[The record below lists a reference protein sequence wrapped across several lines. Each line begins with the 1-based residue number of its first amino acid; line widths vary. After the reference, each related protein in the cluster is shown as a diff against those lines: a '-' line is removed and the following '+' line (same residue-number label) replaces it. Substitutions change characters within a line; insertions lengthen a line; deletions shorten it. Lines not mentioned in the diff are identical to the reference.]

1 MKNECRQDMSP
12 LWIHSDFYLNSDQI
26 LLSDPIKVLS
36 LDAFDTLLRR
46 TCDEPAWVFEEAARR
61 VSAVMTL
68 PLEPADYRQCRIEA
82 EKKAR
87 KLSAHDDVT
96 LSEIFDC
103 LPLGENEKCNLMN
116 QELEIEREVL
126 YLDPLVAELIKRVKE
141 LNKRI
146 IVISDVY
153 LPSVFLTEVIDSLLG
168 VGVVERIYCS
178 SDIKFTKVTGR
189 LFEYVLTAESLSP
202 SEMMHV
208 GDNKYS
214 DIQGAMMYGI
224 SAQHY
229 GEPDYILDII
239 EREKRYNVTFPSTV
253 RHARKLAVMSA
264 PQALSEEAK
273 FFYQYGAFLLG
284 PILIGFSQWA
294 IERVRRLG
302 IGCILAL
309 MREGDI
315 ISRCINREFL
325 LKGNKERIR
334 CVPCY
339 ASRKATFL
347 PALHGREIADGIS
360 AALMRKNYTVGD
372 VLAEFGLDEPGLTPY
387 INVRFDR
394 LDSIYIDGISALS
407 YVKNVIES
415 HQDKIKDKILFI
427 KSMLDEYVGLLT
439 EKKSFATIDFG
450 GGATI
455 QHQLQCG
462 LDLPASLNLIL
473 YCTARGYGKSTE
485 LTVNSFIP
493 YNQTTRRGINLL
505 TRSPEI
511 LEIVLVGKKQTT
523 LGYRRN
529 AAGDIVPLMADA
541 DYSEQHKDLITAFE
555 LGVENYQGWYHT
567 LHGGMAEHNVR
578 ESYLK
583 AIERLIEFPT
593 STEVKYLGKLIH
605 EDNFGSN
612 RSYPLIDD
620 VNKNRL
626 ANDGIIETF
635 RKFSKN
641 NSHAQTWLPWP
652 QGTITAID
660 ADFIKEIKGLSS
672 AGEMHADTVDNL
684 VELVSSQEIKE
695 VVIYGAG
702 EFFESLYPELIKRK
716 IRVKLLIDKK
726 AQLMAYKVADINV
739 VPLAKAKIS
748 DGEVVLIASAAYVDE
763 IRQDISDAYSGMN
776 IRIIS
781 L

>member
-1 MKNECRQDMSP
+1 MKSEFCQDINP
-12 LWIHSDFYLNSDQI
+12 LLVRSEFYLNLEKM
-26 LLSDPIKVLS
+26 LLSDTVKVLS

-46 TCDEPAWVFEEAARR
+46 TCDEPAWVFEEAAKR
-61 VSAVMTL
+61 VSVDMTL

-87 KLSAHDDVT
+87 KISDSDEVT

-103 LPLGENEKCNLMN
+103 LPLGEKEKRHLMH
-116 QELEIEREVL
+116 QELEVEREVL
-126 YLDPLVAELIKRVKE
+126 YLDPLMMGLIKRVKQFK
-141 LNKRI
+141 KRI
-146 IVISDVY
+146 IVISDIY
-153 LPSVFLTEVIDSLLG
+153 LPGIFLTEVIESLLKTD
-168 VGVVERIYCS
+168 VVDRVYCS
-178 SDIKFTKVTGR
+178 SDVKLTKVTGR
-189 LFEYVLTAESLSP
+189 LFTYVLAQELLSP
-202 SEMMHV
+202 SEIIHV

-214 DIQGAMMYGI
+214 DIQGAMMHGI

-229 GEPDYILDII
+229 EEPDYIRSVI

-253 RHARKLAVMSA
+253 RHARKIAVMSA

-284 PILIGFSQWA
+284 PILIGFSQWS

-315 ISRCINREFL
+315 ISKCINRELL
-325 LKGNKERIR
+325 LKGNKEHIR

-372 VLAEFGLDEPGLTPY
+372 VLAEFGLDEPSLTPY

-394 LDSIYIDGISALS
+394 LDSIYIDDLSALS

-415 HQDKIKDKILFI
+415 HQDKIKDKILFN
-427 KSMLDEYVGLLT
+427 KSMLDEYVGSLT
-439 EKKSFATIDFG
+439 KKESFATIDFG

-462 LDLPASLNLIL
+462 LDFPAALNLIL

-485 LTVNSFIP
+485 LTVNSFVP

-529 AAGDIVPLMADA
+529 AAGDIMPLMADA
-541 DYSEQHKDLITAFE
+541 DYSEQYKELITAFE
-555 LGVENYQGWYHT
+555 LGVENYQDWYHT
-567 LHGGMAEHNVR
+567 LHGGIPEHNVR

-583 AIERLIEFPT
+583 TIERLIDFPT

-620 VNKNRL
+620 FNKNRL
-626 ANDGIIETF
+626 ANDGIVETY

-641 NSHAQTWLPWP
+641 NSHAQIWLPWP

-702 EFFESLYPELIKRK
+702 EFFECLHPELIKRK

-726 AQLMAYKVADINV
+726 AQLMEYKVADINV